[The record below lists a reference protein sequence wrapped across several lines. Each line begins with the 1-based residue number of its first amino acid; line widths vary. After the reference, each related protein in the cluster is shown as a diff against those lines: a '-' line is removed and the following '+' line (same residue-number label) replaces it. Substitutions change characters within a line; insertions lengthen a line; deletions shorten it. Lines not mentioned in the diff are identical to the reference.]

1 MFAMNATQVRNEWS
15 TVVDSVIREKPQFI
29 KRTRDYMF
37 LTDFGVLENLLS
49 AYTFHAE
56 SFFEEDG
63 TVTVALDEIELAEN
77 GANEREA
84 LQKLTCAILE
94 YSEDFY
100 NDFTYWAKG
109 SKVAHI
115 PYVFKVL
122 MLNDAEKIGGL
133 IKCRRGKI

>member
-1 MFAMNATQVRNEWS
+1 MVAMNATQVRNEWS
-15 TVVDSVIREKPQFI
+15 TVVDAVIREKPQFI

-37 LTDFGVLENLLS
+37 LTDFSVLENLLS

-56 SFFEEDG
+56 SYLEEDG

-77 GANEREA
+77 GTNESEA
-84 LQKLTCAILE
+84 LQKMACAILE

-100 NDFTYWAKG
+100 NDFSYWSKG
-109 SKVAHI
+109 SRATHV

-122 MLNDAEKIGGL
+122 MLNDPEKIGGL
-133 IKCRRGKI
+133 IKCRRGEI